1 MTWGPDKAASSAAA
15 PAAPLDGME
24 GLEQPL
30 IALRFGQTTHLQEV
44 GAGFASDVVPVHA
57 ATWSCSVLQAGL
69 CVLGFFRSFMW
80 VAWRPCRFLCSALE
94 GEGILWVIVDHPMR
108 HAVAAHTPKRHT
120 AALDVHPPVHRRML
134 PRLSEC

>member
-1 MTWGPDKAASSAAA
+1 MSLINIACRLPDVHCVWPAGMTWGPDKAASSAAA

-69 CVLGFFRSFMW
+69 CVLGFF
-80 VAWRPCRFLCSALE
+80 
-94 GEGILWVIVDHPMR
+94 
-108 HAVAAHTPKRHT
+108 AA
-120 AALDVHPPVHRRML
+120 
-134 PRLSEC
+134 SCG